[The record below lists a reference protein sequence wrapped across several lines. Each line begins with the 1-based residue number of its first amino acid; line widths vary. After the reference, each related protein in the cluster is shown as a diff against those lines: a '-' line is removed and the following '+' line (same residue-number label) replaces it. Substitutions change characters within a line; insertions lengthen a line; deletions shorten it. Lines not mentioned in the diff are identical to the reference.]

1 MTRTWLGWALLL
13 VAAQAGSHEIRA
25 IALFPGRAMLEI
37 DGAQRLLK
45 VGETSP
51 EGVRLVASNS
61 RRAELELDGKRVSLG
76 LSQHVASHFSQA
88 EYAEVRIP
96 RDAQGHY
103 FVGGDINGHPVEFM
117 VDTGATRI
125 AMNSRDADRLGLPW
139 KSRPRGATSTAG
151 GIVTSHE
158 LTLSKV
164 SVGGI
169 TVREVPA
176 TVVIGEH
183 PPHLLLGNSFLTKVE
198 MAEDVG
204 TLVLRQK
211 Y

>member
-1 MTRTWLGWALLL
+1 MRMWPGWVLLFACALADARE
-13 VAAQAGSHEIRA
+13 VRA
-25 IALFPGRAMLEI
+25 VALFPQRAMLEI
-37 DGAQRLLK
+37 DGTQRLLK

-51 EGVRLVASNS
+51 EGVKLLASDS
-61 RRAELELDGKRVSLG
+61 RHADLELDGRRVTLG
-76 LSQHVASHFSQA
+76 LSEHIASSFSRA
-88 EYAEVRIP
+88 PYTEVRIP
-96 RDAQGHY
+96 RDTQGHY
-103 FVGGDINGHPVEFM
+103 FVGGKINGHSVEFM
-117 VDTGATRI
+117 VDTGATMI
-125 AMNSRDADRLGLPW
+125 AMNSIDADRLGLPW
-139 KSRPRGATSTAG
+139 KSQPRGATSTAG
-151 GIVTSHE
+151 GLVPSHE
-158 LTLSKV
+158 LMLSKV

-176 TVVIGEH
+176 IVVIGKH